1 MKSMQFAVKDTREL
15 LDLPQLS
22 QVERDAPL
30 NGCDIQLRDVSFSYG
45 GDGEEVLHHLDLTI
59 PQGKFTAL
67 VGPSGGGK
75 STIARLAARF
85 WDVTGGS
92 ITLGGRDIREPVSYT
107 HLYFI
112 PMLSRSPHVPSL
124 TAVEGSDKFLALIE
138 EFQTTDD
145 PARVQEI
152 FDQLLNFD
160 NDNVLD
166 LPLLFVKDM
175 IVYNT
180 DKVAGYDFS
189 STPMFFDVRLIQP
202 AE

>member
-1 MKSMQFAVKDTREL
+1 MCI
-15 LDLPQLS
+15 
-22 QVERDAPL
+22 RDRP
-30 NGCDIQLRDVSFSYG
+30 
-45 GDGEEVLHHLDLTI
+45 
-59 PQGKFTAL
+59 
-67 VGPSGGGK
+67 
-75 STIARLAARF
+75 
-85 WDVTGGS
+85 
-92 ITLGGRDIREPVSYT
+92 YT
-107 HLYFI
+107 SPHNYFI

-145 PARVQEI
+145 PTRVQEI

>member
-1 MKSMQFAVKDTREL
+1 MLHAASVLLGGLGLYACVYQQVGEKAVL
-15 LDLPQLS
+15 LIGLFSNISPHIC
-22 QVERDAPL
+22 QVEKAIL
-30 NGCDIQLRDVSFSYG
+30 VHH
-45 GDGEEVLHHLDLTI
+45 EE
-59 PQGKFTAL
+59 A
-67 VGPSGGGK
+67 
-75 STIARLAARF
+75 
-85 WDVTGGS
+85 S
-92 ITLGGRDIREPVSYT
+92 IFQAIDCMAHAWFRY
-107 HLYFI
+107 
-112 PMLSRSPHVPSL
+112 PHVPSL

-145 PARVQEI
+145 PTRVQEI

-180 DKVAGYDFS
+180 DKIAGYDFS

>member
-1 MKSMQFAVKDTREL
+1 M
-15 LDLPQLS
+15 
-22 QVERDAPL
+22 
-30 NGCDIQLRDVSFSYG
+30 
-45 GDGEEVLHHLDLTI
+45 
-59 PQGKFTAL
+59 
-67 VGPSGGGK
+67 
-75 STIARLAARF
+75 AASI
-85 WDVTGGS
+85 GS
-92 ITLGGRDIREPVSYT
+92 NAEQPYT
-107 HLYFI
+107 SPHNYFI

-145 PARVQEI
+145 PTRVQEI